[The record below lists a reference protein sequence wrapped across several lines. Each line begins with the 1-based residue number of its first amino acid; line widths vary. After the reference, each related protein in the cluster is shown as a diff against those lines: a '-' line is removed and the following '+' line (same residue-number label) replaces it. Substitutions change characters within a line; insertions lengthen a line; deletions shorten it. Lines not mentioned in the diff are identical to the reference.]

1 LAFYARRPLQLA
13 PDLLGKI
20 LVHDVDGWR
29 AAVRLVEVEAY
40 GGADDPGSHGYRRRT
55 RRNDTMFGPPGR
67 LYVYFT
73 YGMHWCANVVCGS
86 DGVAGAVLLRAGEP
100 IEGIEFMRTRRPKA
114 RRDRDLTAGPARLC
128 QALAITGDDD
138 AVDLRRGSLRILDDG
153 TGPGGRV
160 RRSRRIGL
168 SPGKGDD
175 RRWRWVVER
184 SVYVSRAR

>member
-1 LAFYARRPLQLA
+1 LAFYARGPLQLA

-20 LVHDVDGWR
+20 LVHDVDGRR

-100 IEGIEFMRTRRPKA
+100 VEGIEFMRARRPKA

-128 QALAITGDDD
+128 EALVITGDDD
-138 AVDLRRGSLRILDDG
+138 AVDLRRGGLRIVDDG

-160 RRSRRIGL
+160 RRSTRIGL
-168 SPGKGDD
+168 SPGNGDD